1 MNNQEPSTDT
11 PVSIGADAV
20 DPIAAASPTDPFG
33 RVALTIHRFLEPVCR
48 YLCYAAAIMTLCMAL
63 GMVVD
68 LISREVFRSP
78 VAGMIELQTYMLV
91 FMAFFSI
98 AYTMLKNQHVSV
110 DLLTSVLSD
119 QFNSFLQSIFSIW
132 GAFIFGAMAWLSAT
146 RAVEAFHRDEIS
158 DITRMPFGVLYAVA
172 SIGTLLL
179 AIALV
184 CMLFTH
190 LSGLYQHNLKR
201 KGSTATFWLSLV
213 VIVTIALTG
222 IFSADLLKAFFGE
235 IDPAVIGIL
244 YTVFMMVMLLFGF
257 PVAFSMAFAGIT
269 GLMYLI
275 GNDVAF
281 NVTKINTY
289 DAVANYFFVV
299 IPFFLLMGFLIL
311 HAGIGA
317 KLYNAGI
324 KVFGRLPGGLAIGTV
339 AGCGGFAA
347 ICGESVAAAAT
358 MGSVSVPEM
367 KKYNYDDSL
376 ATGSVAAGGTLGI
389 LIPPSIG
396 FVVYGIITEQSIGK
410 MFMAGI
416 IPGII
421 LTLGFAI
428 AIYIQ
433 CLINPS
439 LGPKAPKSTWREIV
453 MSVIRV
459 WPVAVLFAVVIGGI
473 YSGII
478 TPTEAGGIGAVG
490 ALIVAMFA
498 PGFNRRKLFAAL
510 LEATTTSAMI
520 FAILIGVGVLG
531 YFVTL
536 TDIPRDFADFLKGL
550 DVSRYVIFVMIL
562 GLYLILG
569 MVMNIIPMMMLT
581 LPILFPTVLALGF
594 DPIWFGVIMVIMMEM
609 GQITPPIGINVFVI
623 HGVAKKYDVRM
634 ATIFKGIV
642 PFIIV
647 EVIVIFL
654 LTLFP
659 EIVLWLPNSMDI
671 LAPLE

>member
-1 MNNQEPSTDT
+1 MQNQDPTVDSVTAAVYQNEGESLHPS
-11 PVSIGADAV
+11 
-20 DPIAAASPTDPFG
+20 ASQDIFG
-33 RVALTIHRFLEPVCR
+33 RWARATHRVLEPVCR
-48 YLCYAAAIMTLCMAL
+48 YLCYAAALITFCMAL

-68 LISREVFRSP
+68 LVSRLVFRKPLS
-78 VAGMIELQTYMLV
+78 GMIELQTFMLV

-110 DLLTSVLSD
+110 DLITSVLSD
-119 QFNSFLQSIFSIW
+119 HVNSLLQSIFSVW
-132 GAFIFGAMAWLSAT
+132 GAFIFGAMGLLSAS
-146 RAVEAFHRDEIS
+146 RALEAFERQEIA
-158 DITRMPFGVLYAVA
+158 DITQVPFWILYAAV
-172 SIGTLLL
+172 SVGTLLL
-179 AIALV
+179 CFALIS
-184 CMLFTH
+184 MLFTH
-190 LSGLYQHNLKR
+190 LSGLNQHYKSRTKFLMVLIVIVF
-201 KGSTATFWLSLV
+201 TSLV
-213 VIVTIALTG
+213 A
-222 IFSADLLKAFFGE
+222 IFSAGLLKYFYGE
-235 IDPAVIGIL
+235 LNSATVGII
-244 YTVFMMVMLLFGF
+244 YTSLMMLILLFGF
-257 PVAFSMAFAGIT
+257 PVAFSMAFTGVT

-275 GNDVAF
+275 GNEVAF
-281 NVTKINTY
+281 NVTKMNTY

-367 KKYNYDDSL
+367 KKYGYDDSL

-421 LTLGFAI
+421 LTLGFAL
-428 AIYIQ
+428 AVYIQ
-433 CLINPS
+433 CRINPA
-439 LGPKAPKSTWREIV
+439 LGPKAPKATRREIFW
-453 MSVIRV
+453 SVFNV

-473 YSGII
+473 YSGIL

-490 ALIVAMFA
+490 ALIIAMCS
-498 PGFNRRKLFAAL
+498 PGFTRQKLFAAL
-510 LEATTTSAMI
+510 LEATQTSAMV
-520 FAILIGVGVLG
+520 FAILIGVGLLG

-536 TDIPRDFADFLKGL
+536 TDIPRNFADFLKGL
-550 DVSRYVIFVMIL
+550 EVSRYVIFVLIL

-609 GQITPPIGINVFVI
+609 GQITPPIGLNVFVI
-623 HGVAKKYDVRM
+623 HGVAKKYDVKM
-634 ATIFKGIV
+634 ATIFKGII
-642 PFIIV
+642 PFVIV
-647 EVIVIFL
+647 EIIVIFL

-659 EIVLWLPNSMDI
+659 GIVLWLPNSMDV

>member
-1 MNNQEPSTDT
+1 MVDELPDVQDASEPGLVINPNDPTL
-11 PVSIGADAV
+11 ADNAFGK
-20 DPIAAASPTDPFG
+20 IARSLHS
-33 RVALTIHRFLEPVCR
+33 VLEPVCR
-48 YLCYAAAIMTLCMAL
+48 YLCYAGAIMTLCMAL

-68 LISREVFRSP
+68 LASRMLFRSP
-78 VAGMIELQTYMLV
+78 MTGMIELQTFMLV

-110 DLLTSVLSD
+110 DLITSVLPD
-119 QFNSFLQSIFSIW
+119 YMNSVLQSIFAVW
-132 GAFIFGAMAWLSAT
+132 GAYIFSAMSFLSAS
-146 RAVEAFHRDEIS
+146 RAIEALEREEVS
-158 DITRMPFGVLYAVA
+158 DIIRMPFWILYAAV
-172 SIGTLLL
+172 SLGTLLL
-179 AIALV
+179 ALSLV
-184 CMLFTH
+184 AILFTH
-190 LSGLYQHNLKR
+190 LSGLYKHYNSNR
-201 KGSTATFWLSLV
+201 VRFAV
-213 VIVTIALTG
+213 VLIFILLISFTG
-222 IFSADLLKAFFGE
+222 VFSADLLKYFFDDISPGM
-235 IDPAVIGIL
+235 VGVL
-244 YTVFMMVMLLFGF
+244 YTTLMMVILLFGF
-257 PVAFSMAFAGIT
+257 PVAFSLAFTGIT

-275 GNDVAF
+275 GNEVAL

-311 HAGIGA
+311 HAGLGA

-421 LTLGFAI
+421 LTLGFAL
-428 AIYIQ
+428 AVYIQ
-433 CLINPS
+433 CKLKPE
-439 LGPKAPKSTWREIV
+439 LGPKAPKATKREIFW
-453 MSVIRV
+453 SIFNV
-459 WPVAVLFAVVIGGI
+459 WPVALLFAVVIGGI

-490 ALIVAMFA
+490 ALVVALFSRE
-498 PGFNRRKLFAAL
+498 FNRHKLFAAL
-510 LEATTTSAMI
+510 LEATQTSAMI
-520 FAILIGVGVLG
+520 FAILIGVGILG

-536 TDIPRDFADFLKGL
+536 TDIPRDFADFLKQL
-550 DVSRYVIFVMIL
+550 DVSRYVVFVLIL

-623 HGVAKKYDVRM
+623 HGVAKKYDVKM
-634 ATIFKGIV
+634 ATIFRGII

-647 EVIVIFL
+647 EVIVIIL

-659 EIVLWLPNSMDI
+659 EIVLWLPNSMDV

>member
-1 MNNQEPSTDT
+1 MQNQET
-11 PVSIGADAV
+11 AV
-20 DPIAAASPTDPFG
+20 DTLAYQNDNDQIHPAMAPDIFG
-33 RVALTIHRFLEPVCR
+33 RIARATHRILEPVCR
-48 YLCYAAAIMTLCMAL
+48 YLCYAAAAVTFCMAL

-68 LISREVFRSP
+68 LISRLVFQKPLS
-78 VAGMIELQTYMLV
+78 GMIELQTFMLV

-110 DLLTSVLSD
+110 DLISSILPKHI
-119 QFNSFLQSIFSIW
+119 NSFLQSIFSLW
-132 GAFIFGAMAWLSAT
+132 GAFIFGAMGLLSAS
-146 RAVEAFHRDEIS
+146 RAHEAFVRQEIA
-158 DITRMPFGVLYAVA
+158 DITRVPFWLLYGAVA
-172 SIGTLLL
+172 VGTLLL
-179 AIALV
+179 CFALIS
-184 CMLFTH
+184 MLFTH
-190 LSGLYQHNLKR
+190 LSDLFQHLKSR
-201 KGSTATFWLSLV
+201 AKFVLTLV
-213 VIVTIALTG
+213 VIITIALVT
-222 IFSADLLKAFFGE
+222 IFSADLLRYFFG
-235 IDPAVIGIL
+235 DLNSAMVGIF
-244 YTVFMMVMLLFGF
+244 YTTLMMIILLFGF
-257 PVAFSMAFAGIT
+257 PVAFSMAFTGVT

-275 GNDVAF
+275 GNEVAF

-311 HAGIGA
+311 HAGVGA

-324 KVFGRLPGGLAIGTV
+324 KVFGRLPGGLAIGTI

-421 LTLGFAI
+421 LTLGFAL
-428 AIYIQ
+428 AVYVQ
-433 CLINPS
+433 CRINPA
-439 LGPKAPKSTWREIV
+439 LGPKAPKATRSEIFW
-453 MSVIRV
+453 SVFSV

-473 YSGII
+473 YSGFL

-490 ALIVAMFA
+490 ALVIAMFS
-498 PGFNRRKLFAAL
+498 PEFNRQKLFTAL
-510 LEATTTSAMI
+510 LEATQTSAMV
-520 FAILIGVGVLG
+520 FAILIGVGLLG

-536 TDIPRDFADFLKGL
+536 TDIPRNFADFLKDL
-550 DVSRYVIFVMIL
+550 EVSRYVIFVMIL

-609 GQITPPIGINVFVI
+609 GQITPPIGLNVFVI
-623 HGVAKKYDVRM
+623 HGVAKKYDVKM
-634 ATIFKGIV
+634 ATIFKGII
-642 PFIIV
+642 PFVIV

-659 EIVLWLPNSMDI
+659 EIVLWLPNSMDV